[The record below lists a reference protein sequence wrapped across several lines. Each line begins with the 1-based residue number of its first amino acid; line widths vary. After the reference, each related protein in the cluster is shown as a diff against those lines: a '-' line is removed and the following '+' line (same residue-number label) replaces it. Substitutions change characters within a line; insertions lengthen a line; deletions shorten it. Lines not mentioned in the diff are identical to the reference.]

1 MTTTSPRRR
10 RRARRVALVAAG
22 GLVALVVSAGRP
34 ATVQAAP
41 VTGEAI
47 VRLAPLAPG
56 TSTTVAEAAALVA
69 ERHGGAV
76 TASIA
81 SVQGLVLVTTTDG
94 RTSEALADEI
104 DLDPAVD
111 RASPNSPVQTAELV
125 TATGRVFLWAAAP
138 ADAVTSQYAPS
149 LLQLPGAIAASGGG
163 VGVTVAVVD
172 SGVQLRPTVHPD
184 LAGAL
189 VAGYDVVDDDAVP
202 DDEATGLV
210 DPVTGAVDAMA
221 GHGTHVA
228 GIVRLTAP
236 SARIMPVRALD
247 ATGTGTVWNVLR
259 GAYWAADHG
268 ASVVNLSL
276 GLHGSAGSLKDL
288 SADLQARGVV
298 VVAAAGNDGRDRD
311 NYPAAADCTVS
322 VTATAADDAIASYAT
337 TGTKVRLAAPG
348 DGIVSA
354 FPFTPTGHASWSGS
368 SMAAPFAA
376 GTAAL
381 LRSVDPTLRPGEVL
395 VTLAGTAAPV
405 TTTIG
410 TVEFGRLDPLR
421 AVQAVRSGKL
431 PTALAAGVDPE
442 CLG

>member
-1 MTTTSPRRR
+1 MTTTSTRRR
-10 RRARRVALVAAG
+10 RGARRVALVAAG
-22 GLVALVVSAGRP
+22 GLVALTVASVRP

-47 VRLAPLAPG
+47 VRLAPVAPG
-56 TSTTVAEAAALVA
+56 SSTTTAEAAEALA
-69 ERHGGAV
+69 GRHGGTV

-81 SVQGLVLVTTTDG
+81 SAQGLVLVTTTDG
-94 RTSEALADEI
+94 RSSAVLAEEI
-104 DLDPAVD
+104 DLDPAVE
-111 RASPNSPVQTAELV
+111 RAAPNGPVQTSELV

-138 ADAVTSQYAPS
+138 AGAVTSQYAPS
-149 LLQLPGAIAASGGG
+149 LLKLPDAIAASGGG
-163 VGVTVAVVD
+163 VGVTVAIVD

-184 LAGAL
+184 LAGSL

-228 GIVRLTAP
+228 GIVHLTAP

-268 ASVVNLSL
+268 ASIVNLSL
-276 GLHGSAGSLKDL
+276 GLHGSAGALKDL

-322 VTATAADDAIASYAT
+322 VTATDATDAIAPFAT

-348 DGIVSA
+348 DAIVSA
-354 FPFTPTGHASWSGS
+354 FPFTSTGHASWSGS
-368 SMAAPFAA
+368 SMATPFAA

-381 LRSVDPTLRPGEVL
+381 LRSVDPTLRPGQVL
-395 VTLAGTAAPV
+395 VALAGTAAPV
-405 TTTIG
+405 TSTFG
-410 TVEFGRLDPLR
+410 TVQFGRLDPVR
-421 AVQAVRSGKL
+421 AVQAVRSGTL
-431 PTALAAGVDPE
+431 PTAVAAGVDPE